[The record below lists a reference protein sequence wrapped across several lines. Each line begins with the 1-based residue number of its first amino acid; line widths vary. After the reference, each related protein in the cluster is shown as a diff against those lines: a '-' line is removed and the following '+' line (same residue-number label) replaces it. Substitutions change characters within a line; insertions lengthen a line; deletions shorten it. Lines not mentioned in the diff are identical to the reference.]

1 VHTYDHVIS
10 ALQAIGLTS
19 AEARAATA
27 TVDKRGSAVVAQR
40 LGAAAAAR
48 SVASLHAAGLLAC
61 ALQTSPGGGGSSGS
75 DGSDGSGFPA
85 RVGGATTAKGRA
97 AELRLA
103 RRANG
108 QGDDDGGG
116 DGDDPGSRGPL
127 GADERMPSKPTVR
140 FSCPPNAHPP
150 TRWAEWCI
158 GTSFFSTSLL
168 RAETFSNFDYPPSNR
183 KP

>member
-1 VHTYDHVIS
+1 MFEDGSSTKQKKKEFSESRKADKQAEKR
-10 ALQAIGLTS
+10 AL
-19 AEARAATA
+19 
-27 TVDKRGSAVVAQR
+27 KN
-40 LGAAAAAR
+40 
-48 SVASLHAAGLLAC
+48 
-61 ALQTSPGGGGSSGS
+61 GGSSGS